1 MDLQCLDCYFNCVGT
16 EFGSRADF
24 HEDSRSQEHSQ
35 GISSSLFSDLQLLQL
50 LLLSPSQCE
59 MGNMCS
65 RVLSSKREFCW
76 QEPLEAGNVSGWRAR
91 EGAQEVLK
99 DPFLLLGAAAA
110 ADRWWWNSTPGSAFL
125 LLLPLPLVFPEQPAM
140 TNLGSQSMQH

>member
-24 HEDSRSQEHSQ
+24 HEDSHSQEHSQ

-59 MGNMCS
+59 MGNVQQGPQLQEGILLAGADGGRECQ
-65 RVLSSKREFCW
+65 RLESSGR
-76 QEPLEAGNVSGWRAR
+76 S
-91 EGAQEVLK
+91 
-99 DPFLLLGAAAA
+99 
-110 ADRWWWNSTPGSAFL
+110 PGSAEGSVPAAGSCSCRRQMVVEFHTRL
-125 LLLPLPLVFPEQPAM
+125 SLPPPPPSPTGF
-140 TNLGSQSMQH
+140 S